1 MEKIFLSDADVMRL
15 LSLLLSDAWLT
26 FFVRAVA
33 DPRDAQA
40 MAAAGECEFFYRGHL
55 CGRDI

>member
-1 MEKIFLSDADVMRL
+1 MERIFLSDADVMRL
-15 LSLLLSDAWLT
+15 LSLLLTDDWLT

-33 DPRDAQA
+33 DPHDERAT
-40 MAAAGECEFFYRGHL
+40 AAAVGCEFFYRGHL